1 MPLSVFSTSQKP
13 IDSFS
18 YPRWIVSKLVA
29 APLWWSMGKL
39 GVVDTEAGMSE
50 EKAWKVAKGDWVVI
64 DALKVR
70 PSPLVQGAFANARTG
85 RRKRRMRSQS
95 SCKHPRP

>member
-1 MPLSVFSTSQKP
+1 MPLSVFNTSQKP
-13 IDSFS
+13 IGNFS

-39 GVVDTEAGMSE
+39 GVIDTEAGMSE
-50 EKAWKVAKGDWVVI
+50 EKAWKVAKGDWVVM

-70 PSPLVQGAFANARTG
+70 PSSMAKSALR
-85 RRKRRMRSQS
+85 
-95 SCKHPRP
+95 

>member
-1 MPLSVFSTSQKP
+1 MPLSVFSTSPKP

-39 GVVDTEAGMSE
+39 GVIDTEAGMSE
-50 EKAWKVAKGDWVVI
+50 EKAWKVAKGDWVVM

-70 PSPLVQGAFANARTG
+70 PSSMAKSALR
-85 RRKRRMRSQS
+85 
-95 SCKHPRP
+95 